1 MYGGGGKLGSF
12 CLWLEA
18 QRLSRLKVQVHARG
32 RTHLGHLVHPKATDL
47 QMEYSHIPSANP
59 SQNDPYKLI
68 KRKVIVAARTRGWNR
83 QKQQQKQRSRVER
96 RNAKTG
102 QCRPVHKL
110 GQVLTGPQTSQARRS
125 LLKAGRFP
133 QALWGHLVLACHGQ
147 VKFGAAQRQPKL
159 APKNLQLWSRVLLV
173 LLKPLPDQV
182 ARGAPSANDQS

>member
-1 MYGGGGKLGSF
+1 M
-12 CLWLEA
+12 
-18 QRLSRLKVQVHARG
+18 QVHARG

-59 SQNDPYKLI
+59 SLYDPYK
-68 KRKVIVAARTRGWNR
+68 KKSSSRSKGAARQG
-83 QKQQQKQRSRVER
+83 VER

-133 QALWGHLVLACHGQ
+133 QALRGHLVLACHGQ

-173 LLKPLPDQV
+173 LLKPLPD
-182 ARGAPSANDQS
+182 RRPSANDQS